1 MAVSRCIWIASFFI
15 SIMTSDTGVWTRS
28 VDSQGFLSRGS
39 NAAASDVALRT
50 DAHRERCA
58 KLTVPWL
65 ENAQEA
71 PGTLPASLLQLRVR
85 PFSPGPSRGLVFPGK
100 NLFSFIR
107 RVYRCC
113 QDGLNCRDVK
123 GIQGRQR
130 GDSVVEF
137 VLTREILALA
147 VIRAE
152 LHLHLSNTQNVDF
165 LPEIQF
171 LSKHNLPTR
180 YSVGS
185 RGDTVELRVDLLFLF
200 QSLQRGGGGAGRGS
214 SLINIRRS
222 MLFSGEDPPG
232 DTHEEA
238 WGDGLASTLPALD
251 LGLILGCSKA
261 GSGVPC
267 GRGSIQLS
275 HTPFMVL
282 YYR

>member
-1 MAVSRCIWIASFFI
+1 MTVSRCIWIASFFI
-15 SIMTSDTGVWTRS
+15 SVMTSDTGVCARS
-28 VDSQGFLSRGS
+28 VDSLGFLSQAS
-39 NAAASDVALRT
+39 NAAGSDLALRT
-50 DAHRERCA
+50 DTHWERCA
-58 KLTVPWL
+58 KLTAPWL

-71 PGTLPASLLQLRVR
+71 PGTLLATLLQLRVR
-85 PFSPGPSRGLVFPGK
+85 PFSPGTSSALVFPGK

-113 QDGLNCRDVK
+113 QDGVICRDVR
-123 GIQGRQR
+123 GIQGSKR

-137 VLTREILALA
+137 VLTRDILALA
-147 VIRAE
+147 VMRAE
-152 LHLHLSNTQNVDF
+152 LHLHLHLHQNVDF
-165 LPEIQF
+165 LPVIQF

-200 QSLQRGGGGAGRGS
+200 QSLQRSIGGAGRGS
-214 SLINIRRS
+214 SLTNIRQS

-232 DTHEEA
+232 DPHDEM
-238 WGDGLASTLPALD
+238 WGEGLASTLPALD
-251 LGLILGCSKA
+251 LGLILGCRKA
-261 GSGVPC
+261 GSWVPC
-267 GRGSIQLS
+267 GRRSIQLS